1 MTIDFSSATIH
12 LLIDQSENEF
22 RWCYIKLQNTKSS
35 KSNDR
40 KEDILT
46 AAVTVFARK
55 GYYLATTADIAK
67 KASVSQPHV
76 YNFFKNKEELL
87 IAALIRAWDNILQ
100 AFENE
105 QGDSEEIEKQFTVAY
120 EKLMRNHEDEILL
133 QVQALAIRE
142 ERIQSVMQDG
152 FRKIKTYVATRFNES
167 DTDDVNNRVIN
178 FLARGM
184 LCNISLS
191 LNMPDL
197 MKGK

>member
-1 MTIDFSSATIH
+1 M
-12 LLIDQSENEF
+12 QST
-22 RWCYIKLQNTKSS
+22 KLG

-55 GYYLATTADIAK
+55 GYYSATTADIAK

-87 IAALIRAWDNILQ
+87 IAALIRSWDNILQ
-100 AFENE
+100 AFEDE
-105 QGDSEEIEKQFTVAY
+105 QGDFKEIEKQFTVAY
-120 EKLMRNHEDEILL
+120 EKLMKTQEDEILL

-152 FRKIKTYVATRFNES
+152 FRRIKTYVTMRFHES
-167 DTDDVNNRVIN
+167 GPDDVSDRVIN

-197 MKGK
+197 MKE